1 MFRFLKSGSLVSI
14 LLFIGFWFFLVII
27 GQNEHLLPFSWE
39 LRYYLLGEKLNEGF
53 RLYQDISE
61 NVAPAAALVYSFI
74 NFLSIKI
81 AILPYLASIIIGLN
95 GILFHRTIKK
105 FDLIP
110 NLGYLPFMLFVSF
123 FLTSMELWSLS
134 PALMGL
140 SFILLAWSEII
151 YQQRGLTAN
160 DRVFLIGIYLGIGSL
175 FFFSYTFFII
185 WAYYALIAFTGVN
198 VRQLLLLLVGF
209 VLPFLIIF
217 SYLNYTENLFSLVEI
232 FKASAFQ
239 FKLIKSDNL
248 PHLVISYLPALL
260 IALVGFYTLTTSR
273 KIRANA
279 QKAQQT
285 NFGWIF
291 LSFLLLFTLPNYS
304 RYNLVVF
311 IPGFT
316 LLGLQVFY
324 QIKSNGAKELMIW
337 MVLLTCYIAHRIE
350 KPIDHQLFLKKGK
363 LPFQNEKLLVLGPQ
377 IEEYLQNKISGPFIN
392 WEISKSLFVDLNQYE
407 KVIILTNLFEKEP
420 PTYIYDPEN
429 TFKNIQKR
437 IPNIGLKYRESSK
450 NLFVRNN

>member
-1 MFRFLKSGSLVSI
+1 MFRFLKSGSLISI
-14 LLFIGFWFFLVII
+14 LLFIGFWCFFII
-27 GQNEHLLPFSWE
+27 VGQNEHFLPFSWE
-39 LRYYLLGEKLNEGF
+39 LRYYLLGQKLNEGF

-61 NVAPAAALVYSFI
+61 NVAPAAALIYSFI
-74 NFLSIKI
+74 NLFSIKI
-81 AILPYLASIIIGLN
+81 QLLPYLASLLIGLN
-95 GILFHRTIKK
+95 GLLFQRTIKK
-105 FDLIP
+105 YDLIP

-123 FLTSMELWSLS
+123 FLTSKELWSLS
-134 PALMGL
+134 PALMGM

-160 DRVFLIGIYLGIGSL
+160 DRIFLVGIYLGVGSL

-185 WAYYALIAFTGVN
+185 WAFYALIAFTGVN

-217 SYLNYTENLFSLVEI
+217 SYLNYTENLYSLVEI

-239 FKLIKSDNL
+239 FKLIQSDNL
-248 PHLVISYLPALL
+248 PHLIVTYLPALF
-260 IALVGFYTLTTSR
+260 IALVGFYKLTTSR

-291 LSFLLLFTLPNYS
+291 ISFILLFTVPNYS

-311 IPGFT
+311 IPAFT

-324 QIKSNGAKELMIW
+324 QIKSNVAKELMIW
-337 MVLLTCYIAHRIE
+337 IVMITCFIAYRIE
-350 KPIDHQLFLKKGK
+350 KPIDRYQVLKRGK
-363 LPFQNEKLLVLGPQ
+363 LPIQNEKLLVLGPQ
-377 IEEYLQNKISGPFIN
+377 LEEYLNNKMSGPFIN

-437 IPNIGLKYRESSK
+437 IPNIGLKYRESG
-450 NLFVRNN
+450 NHLFVRIN